1 MRSLSLH
8 HFPRITFKDQEKF
21 LWNPILKKAFKNL
34 PEERVRLQL
43 IDYLTEE
50 AAFSKNRLS
59 FETPVNLPRD
69 KAASR
74 TDLICY
80 DSDFKPLLLIE
91 CKAPEIKLDGKAA
104 IQISRYNQMV
114 GASTL
119 MISNGVQ
126 DYWFTAKGNELLQ
139 KVPEQFKPINVVD
152 RNYEYWTERGF
163 AGKNSDSE
171 IQPWIKDSCIELY
184 MNDDSA
190 SQFFNFEGTAPDLL
204 LSNFYRIFPVDE
216 QTNLALSLTAT
227 PFGATKLNAVLNQ
240 NGENLA
246 LLSASLDLLAT
257 EESQNSILHNHKGF
271 QQLDIVVETGLNF
284 GQTLSS
290 YVSEFAELMG

>member
-8 HFPRITFKDQEKF
+8 HFPRITFKGQEKF

-43 IDYLTEE
+43 VDYLTEE

-139 KVPEQFKPINVVD
+139 KVPEQFKPINAVD

-171 IQPWIKDSCIELY
+171 TQPWIKDSCIELY

-190 SQFFNFEGTAPDLL
+190 PQFFNFEGTAPDLL

-240 NGENLA
+240 NGENTA

-284 GQTLSS
+284 GQALSS
-290 YVSEFAELMG
+290 YVSEFAELMS

>member
-43 IDYLTEE
+43 VDYLTEE

-139 KVPEQFKPINVVD
+139 KVPEQFKPISTVD

-190 SQFFNFEGTAPDLL
+190 PQFFNFEGTAPDLL

-257 EESQNSILHNHKGF
+257 EESQNSILQNHKGF

-284 GQTLSS
+284 GQPLGS
-290 YVSEFAELMG
+290 YVSELAELMS